1 MRFPFGLAGQS
12 SFASLPYITGYS
24 FWVHSPFWVYIPL
37 GLLPFTHSCLAR
49 ELNQDR
55 QPIVRTRLLTATN
68 LASFFGEKLNGSTCS
83 HFSLYSLNLERISFY
98 AICSTVTVSTLRHP
112 MRALAPLAYALRANH
127 REEHLSSDPQE
138 SFESSES
145 SEESASS
152 REEPILRIF
161 PYGGY
166 FRTTDFSVPLKVC
179 LLKQSKQPQ
188 SLFALVLLSEHLRL
202 PSLLVFPMPFAF
214 GRLLF
219 HALGFLGPSTTQLIT
234 PCWGMDTGLTPMEPL
249 LAL

>member
-1 MRFPFGLAGQS
+1 
-12 SFASLPYITGYS
+12 
-24 FWVHSPFWVYIPL
+24 
-37 GLLPFTHSCLAR
+37 
-49 ELNQDR
+49 
-55 QPIVRTRLLTATN
+55 
-68 LASFFGEKLNGSTCS
+68 
-83 HFSLYSLNLERISFY
+83 
-98 AICSTVTVSTLRHP
+98 
-112 MRALAPLAYALRANH
+112 MRALALLAYALRANH

-188 SLFALVLLSEHLRL
+188 SLFAKVCHLRL
-202 PSLLVFPMPFAF
+202 PFSWFYLCLLLLAVF
-214 GRLLF
+214 
-219 HALGFLGPSTTQLIT
+219 STIT
-234 PCWGMDTGLTPMEPL
+234 P
-249 LAL
+249 

>member
-1 MRFPFGLAGQS
+1 
-12 SFASLPYITGYS
+12 
-24 FWVHSPFWVYIPL
+24 
-37 GLLPFTHSCLAR
+37 
-49 ELNQDR
+49 
-55 QPIVRTRLLTATN
+55 
-68 LASFFGEKLNGSTCS
+68 
-83 HFSLYSLNLERISFY
+83 
-98 AICSTVTVSTLRHP
+98 

-202 PSLLVFPMPFAF
+202 PSNWFYLCLLLLAVF
-214 GRLLF
+214 
-219 HALGFLGPSTTQLIT
+219 STIT
-234 PCWGMDTGLTPMEPL
+234 P
-249 LAL
+249 